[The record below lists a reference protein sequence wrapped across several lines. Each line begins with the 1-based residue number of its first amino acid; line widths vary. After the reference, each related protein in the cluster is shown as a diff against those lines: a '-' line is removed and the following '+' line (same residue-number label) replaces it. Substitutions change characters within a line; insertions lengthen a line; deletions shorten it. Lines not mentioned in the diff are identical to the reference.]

1 MDSIN
6 FAMQNYYKNYTYANF
21 FYIKMRILM
30 HFLPLDRGFI
40 GVLYWFCAGFKEQK
54 VVTDDSSDSTFY
66 NLI

>member
-1 MDSIN
+1 
-6 FAMQNYYKNYTYANF
+6 
-21 FYIKMRILM
+21 M

-66 NLI
+66 NLIQKISFSRGDIYRFAVTGVTCHSSLS

>member
-1 MDSIN
+1 
-6 FAMQNYYKNYTYANF
+6 
-21 FYIKMRILM
+21 M

-40 GVLYWFCAGFKEQK
+40 GVLYWLCAGFKEQK